1 MTTDQKVRGSNPL
14 GRAMEKILVTG
25 FEKFH
30 IATSNSTEAIVN
42 ELAKTEFPGIITAV
56 LPVEFGRSWQILK
69 ELIETHKPKIVISLG
84 QAEGRNDITPEKI
97 AINLDH
103 ARIPDNAGN
112 SPTNKAI
119 VSGAPDGIFST
130 LPIEDYIETLKAA
143 DIPAS
148 ISFSA
153 GTYVCNHLFYL
164 LQYHCKDKDI
174 KSGFIHV
181 PLMESQTSE
190 FPGLPTLPLET
201 LVNAVKEILLFHKQG
216 I

>member
-1 MTTDQKVRGSNPL
+1 MAPMRKL
-14 GRAMEKILVTG
+14 LVTG
-25 FEKFH
+25 FEPFH
-30 IATSNSTEAIVN
+30 KATTNPTKDIVQILDGEN
-42 ELAKTEFPGIITAV
+42 IEGLTTAV

-69 ELIETHKPKIVISLG
+69 ELIETHKPEIVISLG
-84 QAEGRNDITPEKI
+84 QAEGRSQITPEKI
-97 AINLDH
+97 AINLDN

-112 SPTNKAI
+112 SPVNMAI

-130 LPIEDYIETLKAA
+130 LPIDNYVETLKAA

-153 GTYVCNHLFYL
+153 GTYVCNHLFYS
-164 LQYHCKDKDI
+164 LQHYCKDKDI

-181 PLMESQTSE
+181 PLMESQASE

-201 LVNAVKEILLFHKQG
+201 LVKAIKLIIN
-216 I
+216 